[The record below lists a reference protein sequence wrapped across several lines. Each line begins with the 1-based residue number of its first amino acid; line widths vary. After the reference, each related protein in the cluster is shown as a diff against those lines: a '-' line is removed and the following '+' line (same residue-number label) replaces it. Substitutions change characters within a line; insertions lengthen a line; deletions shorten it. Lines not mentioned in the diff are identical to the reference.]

1 MGAGRRISRER
12 LSRREAVLEAFNG
25 LGPLPECVRQLL
37 SPEGFR
43 EYFNLICDCYPTRL
57 EAYEALE
64 DIHVRLTGRRKYSEY
79 ASFRVA
85 NRKCATLQ

>member
-1 MGAGRRISRER
+1 MVKISEQK
-12 LSRREAVLEAFNG
+12 LARREAVLGAFKEVE
-25 LGPLPECVRQLL
+25 PLPECVRQLL

-43 EYFNLICDCYPTRL
+43 EYFNLVCDCSPTHL

-64 DIHVRLTGRRKYSEY
+64 DIHIRLTERRKYSEY

-85 NRKCATLQ
+85 NRK

>member
-1 MGAGRRISRER
+1 MVKISEQK
-12 LSRREAVLEAFNG
+12 LARREAVLGAFKEVE
-25 LGPLPECVRQLL
+25 PLPECVRQLL

-43 EYFNLICDCYPTRL
+43 EYFNLVCDCYSTRL

-64 DIHVRLTGRRKYSEY
+64 DIHILLTGRRKYFEY

-85 NRKCATLQ
+85 NRK

>member
-1 MGAGRRISRER
+1 MVKISEQK
-12 LSRREAVLEAFNG
+12 LARREAVLGAFKEVE
-25 LGPLPECVRQLL
+25 PLPECVRQLL

-43 EYFNLICDCYPTRL
+43 EYFNLVCDCSPTHL

-64 DIHVRLTGRRKYSEY
+64 DIHIRLTGRRKYSEY

-85 NRKCATLQ
+85 NRK